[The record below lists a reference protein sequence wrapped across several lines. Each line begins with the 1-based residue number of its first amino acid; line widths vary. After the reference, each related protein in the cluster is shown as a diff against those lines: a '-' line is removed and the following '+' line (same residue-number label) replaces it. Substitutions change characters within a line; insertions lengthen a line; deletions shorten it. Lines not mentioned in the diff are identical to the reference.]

1 MADIRKAVQT
11 DNDNLV
17 DLLARCPQG
26 TNLVVRLDRAPDFF
40 ARSQPYDMF
49 QTFVAEEDGR
59 VVGAVE
65 SAIKHIMMDGRMRK
79 VAYHYSLAVDPAYRG
94 KGLAQRLEETC
105 TQYAQ
110 SQNADACYV
119 WILEDNIPSLKIT
132 RRAGYAD
139 DVIFNVHALLP
150 YQKRRIQ
157 KGVRPMKMDDLPQ
170 IVDLLNRTYSGYDF
184 YGPHTPDTLL
194 SFLHNLPGFDQ
205 SDYMVYEDGGR
216 IVSCLG
222 CWDYSKAINGT
233 IIRLSRKLSMLSA
246 AIKVLRVL
254 MPMPRVPELGNNWS
268 YCVPEL
274 PGYLDHPGQ
283 LVPLFNQLNN
293 FAVERQV
300 NVIMFPLDPKS
311 NLNRLVKGSLTVS
324 VGLHQ
329 LVKPLVADL
338 KVSTGRLIYADP
350 IDI

>member
-1 MADIRKAVQT
+1 
-11 DNDNLV
+11 
-17 DLLARCPQG
+17 
-26 TNLVVRLDRAPDFF
+26 
-40 ARSQPYDMF
+40 
-49 QTFVAEEDGR
+49 
-59 VVGAVE
+59 
-65 SAIKHIMMDGRMRK
+65 
-79 VAYHYSLAVDPAYRG
+79 
-94 KGLAQRLEETC
+94 
-105 TQYAQ
+105 
-110 SQNADACYV
+110 
-119 WILEDNIPSLKIT
+119 
-132 RRAGYAD
+132 
-139 DVIFNVHALLP
+139 
-150 YQKRRIQ
+150 
-157 KGVRPMKMDDLPQ
+157 MKMDDLPQ